1 MKLSSWKSG
10 NVRWNLLRIGCW
22 FVLLVSLVLLQ
33 RDLTNVYKWT
43 LVMHIHSEL
52 FTASKFLIWLLVH
65 SLSSKNFSFVTS
77 VNLLSH
83 HGKSR
88 LLTNNTLHLFFLTNQ
103 QIYQL
108 NSRIPSRRMF
118 LLYSYYCSYSLRHH
132 LLPLK
137 PWICTLS
144 TLWTFHWKQ
153 TETVQL
159 QVPKVSK
166 WIMVNLGSVSCIQNT
181 PCASL

>member
-10 NVRWNLLRIGCW
+10 NVRWNLLWIGCW
-22 FVLLVSLVLLQ
+22 FVILVSLVLLQ

-52 FTASKFLIWLLVH
+52 FTASKLLIWLLVH
-65 SLSSKNFSFVTS
+65 ALFSRHFCFVTS
-77 VNLLSH
+77 LNLLSH
-83 HGKSR
+83 HRKSS
-88 LLTNNTLHLFFLTNQ
+88 LLTNNTLHLFFLSHQ

-132 LLPLK
+132 RLPLK
-137 PWICTLS
+137 PSTCTLS

-153 TETVQL
+153 TETMQL
-159 QVPKVSK
+159 QVPKVCK
-166 WIMVNLGSVSCIQNT
+166 CIMVSLGSVSCIQNT

>member
-33 RDLTNVYKWT
+33 RDLTDVYKWT
-43 LVMHIHSEL
+43 RVMHIHSEL
-52 FTASKFLIWLLVH
+52 FTATKLLIWLLVH
-65 SLSSKNFSFVTS
+65 ALFSRYFSFVTS

-88 LLTNNTLHLFFLTNQ
+88 LLTNNTLHLFFITHK

-118 LLYSYYCSYSLRHH
+118 LLYSYHCSYSLKHH

-137 PWICTLS
+137 PSTCTLS
-144 TLWTFHWKQ
+144 TLRTFHWKQ

-159 QVPKVSK
+159 QVPKVCK
-166 WIMVNLGSVSCIQNT
+166 CIMVNLGSVSCIQNT
-181 PCASL
+181 PYASL